1 MATIKRRVQ
10 AYAIHAHSKNFEGD
24 YENLFARVEAIEKR
38 ERLVLFGSIAVA
50 MPDVQR
56 VGDNIFLTFTEG
68 EVGLQPMILDTLTGE
83 TREEELERNEIL
95 VAAAHA
101 LVNPAKRRILIE
113 YVRTGAK
120 AEAMAR
126 TIEKL
131 LSERGLNDI
140 RVDFSPV
147 IEENFI
153 KEIDRF
159 DRIRM
164 ASLTLIKPNA
174 GWDDHYTHISDM
186 LQSSGGE
193 KAELSVRAPR
203 GESLNKD
210 AGIVEVIKDVVSDD
224 QPYISDAEIVGV
236 KRGEEAETVVPLKKH
251 VVHSNIAV
259 TREANGGVN
268 VLRLR
273 EKMLALMGALF

>member
-1 MATIKRRVQ
+1 MAIVKRKVQ
-10 AYAIHAHSKNFEGD
+10 AYAIHAHGKHFKGD
-24 YENLFARVEAIEKR
+24 YEDLFSRLQAINKR

-50 MPDVQR
+50 IPEVQR
-56 VGDNIFLTFTEG
+56 VGDNISLTFTEG

-83 TREEELERNEIL
+83 TRDEELARNEIL
-95 VAAAHA
+95 VSAAHA
-101 LVNPAKRRILIE
+101 LINPGKRRILVE
-113 YVRTGAK
+113 YVRAGAK
-120 AEAMAR
+120 AEVMAR

-131 LSERGLNDI
+131 LSTSGFDDI
-140 RVDFSPV
+140 RVDFAPI

-159 DRIRM
+159 DRIRV

-186 LQSSGGE
+186 LQNSGGE
-193 KAELSVRAPR
+193 KAELSVRAAR

-210 AGIVEVIKDVVSDD
+210 DGIVEVIKDVVSDH
-224 QPYISDAEIVGV
+224 QPYISDAEIVGT
-236 KRGEEAETVVPLKKH
+236 KEGEETETVVPLKKH
-251 VVHSNIAV
+251 VVHRNIAV
-259 TREANGGVN
+259 PREANGGVN

-273 EKMLALMGALF
+273 EKMLSLMGTLF